1 MNQFTTINIYS
12 ILIFL
17 AFAALESI
25 SLHKVRK
32 QLAPKEHIMLMIAEI
47 IALVGII
54 FM

>member
-1 MNQFTTINIYS
+1 MNLFANINIYS

-17 AFAALESI
+17 AFAALESL

-47 IALVGII
+47 VALIGIV
-54 FM
+54 FL